1 MMVSDDQSVCGGEG
15 VLCLFLCCIQKIP
28 PTPRKSPKII
38 LYSLPHYIALT
49 SVGKTIDPCMLQ
61 RKDLGVQSANAPG
74 RVPVFL
80 NRTASMLRVNGM

>member
-1 MMVSDDQSVCGGEG
+1 MTKVCVEGRGYSVFSCAAYR
-15 VLCLFLCCIQKIP
+15 KYHP
-28 PTPRKSPKII
+28 PRKSPKII
-38 LYSLPHYIALT
+38 LYSLPRYIALT

>member
-1 MMVSDDQSVCGGEG
+1 MVSDDQSVCGGG
-15 VLCLFLCCIQKIP
+15 TLSFPVLHTENTTP
-28 PTPRKSPKII
+28 PRKSPKII
-38 LYSLPHYIALT
+38 LYSLPCYTALT